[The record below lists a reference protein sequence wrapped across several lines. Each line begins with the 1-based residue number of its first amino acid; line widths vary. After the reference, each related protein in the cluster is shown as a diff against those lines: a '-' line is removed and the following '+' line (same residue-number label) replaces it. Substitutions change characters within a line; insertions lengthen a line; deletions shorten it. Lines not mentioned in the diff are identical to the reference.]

1 MSKRSIMCSVFVLV
15 ISIILLGCQTAYVIP
30 IYYEGES
37 YIKSNDTNI
46 QLVSVS
52 YPDEYNVITYEFN
65 CYFGNQSDAEQFK
78 FEEIWVLDR
87 NANSSD
93 FSIMVGKDLVHDFN
107 SSFVT
112 FSIDGVDIDDIYNY
126 EFSEQFDYTIL
137 VEIDIDALGEI
148 FQYELGTDY
157 LLDNIEVRFMIE
169 FDGAIFFASK

>member
-1 MSKRSIMCSVFVLV
+1 MSKISIMCCAFVVV
-15 ISIILLGCQTAYVIP
+15 ISIILFGCQTEYVIP

-37 YIKSNDTNI
+37 YIKSNDTSI

-52 YPDEYNVITYEFN
+52 YPDEYNVITYELN
-65 CYFGNQSDAEQFK
+65 CYFGNLSDAERFK
-78 FEEIWVLDR
+78 FEEIWVLHS

-112 FSIDGVDIDDIYNY
+112 FSINGVDTDDIYNY
-126 EFSEQFDYTIL
+126 EFSEQLDYTIL
-137 VEIDIDALGEI
+137 VDIDIDALGEI